1 MLLAWSAGVVAPA
14 RTVRAAVSTPVVG
27 LVAVPQHSSIA
38 TAMKAVADYYRPTY
52 RLASGVRNGW
62 SWSTYFQGIHSLFR
76 TVGDQKY
83 VDDGIAWG
91 ASNQWSIT
99 TAEPNPDSMKAGQTY
114 YDLRVIDTRASLA
127 NVDAAMA
134 RDLTGLPVSA
144 YYWAD
149 ALFMGLPNWTRWAA
163 RTADPAYLAK
173 MNALYVWTRDQLCGG
188 TVSGGLYDPDEQLWY
203 RDCNFIGKRDA
214 AGHKIFWG
222 RGNGWVIAA
231 AAQVLATLPAGDPRA
246 ATYRDMLRGM
256 AARLRQ
262 LQGTDGF
269 WRSNLLS
276 PALYPQPEASSTA
289 LIAYAMAYGVNTGL
303 LDRATYV
310 PVVTRAW
317 NGLAGAAR
325 QSTGFL
331 SFCQPPGAQPAA
343 PYTGSS
349 PQVAPTG
356 SSAGTL
362 HRDSPPYCVGA
373 FLLAGSEMARLTG
386 PMSTGRPVTATAEQ
400 VGNEAAHILDGDMTT
415 RWSALG
421 FPQSVTIDLGAL
433 YRASNAIVVPY
444 LDRVYR
450 YRIDTSADGVNWLG
464 VVDRASNTAAGSTVD
479 NFIFGTVNLRYARL
493 TVTGVYA
500 NPTTWVSIREFAVH
514 DRYDPRPN
522 LARSRPTTA
531 TSSQTAY
538 PPSLATDN
546 RSSTFWVAAGLPT
559 GAAPQDLTIDLQ
571 SPTGIDTVR
580 VFSRAGYGPRDV
592 GVLSSQDGLTWIP
605 LATATLPNAEGPH
618 MMLFPPTQV
627 RWLRLR
633 STNAYSLSNVQ
644 IEEFEA
650 YAARSAA
657 TSTTDHP
664 DE

>member
-1 MLLAWSAGVVAPA
+1 
-14 RTVRAAVSTPVVG
+14 
-27 LVAVPQHSSIA
+27 
-38 TAMKAVADYYRPTY
+38 
-52 RLASGVRNGW
+52 
-62 SWSTYFQGIHSLFR
+62 
-76 TVGDQKY
+76 
-83 VDDGIAWG
+83 
-91 ASNQWSIT
+91 
-99 TAEPNPDSMKAGQTY
+99 
-114 YDLRVIDTRASLA
+114 
-127 NVDAAMA
+127 
-134 RDLTGLPVSA
+134 
-144 YYWAD
+144 
-149 ALFMGLPNWTRWAA
+149 MGLPNWTRSAA
-163 RTADPAYLAK
+163 RTADSAYLAK
-173 MNALYVWTRDQLCGG
+173 MNALYAWTRDQGGTAALCGG
-188 TVSGGLYDPDEQLWY
+188 SVSGGLYDPAERLWY

-231 AAQVLATLPAGDPRA
+231 TAQVLATLPAGDPSA
-246 ATYRDMLRGM
+246 ATYRDMLGGM

-276 PALYPQPEASSTA
+276 PTLYPQPETSATA
-289 LIAYAMAYGVNTGL
+289 LIAYAMAYGINTGL

-317 NGLAGAAR
+317 NGLASTAR
-325 QSTGFL
+325 RSTGFV
-331 SFCQPPGAQPAA
+331 SYCQPPGGQPAA

-349 PQVAPTG
+349 PRVAPTAT
-356 SSAGTL
+356 SSGTL
-362 HRDSPPYCVGA
+362 HSDSPPYCVGA

-400 VGNEAAHILDGDMTT
+400 VGNEAAHVVDGDMTT
-415 RWSALG
+415 RWSAPS
-421 FPQSVTIDLGAL
+421 FPQSVTVDLGAL
-433 YRASNAIVVPY
+433 YRASNAMVVPY
-444 LDRVYR
+444 LDRAYR

-493 TVTGVYA
+493 TVTGVFA
-500 NPTTWVSIREFAVH
+500 NPTTWVSIREFAVY

-522 LARSRPTTA
+522 LARGRPTTA
-531 TSSQTAY
+531 TSSQTAH

-559 GAAPQDLTIDLQ
+559 AAAPQDLTVDLQ
-571 SPTGIDTVR
+571 SAIGVDTVR

-592 GVLSSQDGLTWIP
+592 AVTSSQDGLTWTP

-618 MMLFPPTQV
+618 MMLFPPTQA

-633 STNAYSLSNVQ
+633 SASAFSLSNVQ
-644 IEEFEA
+644 VEEFEA
-650 YAARSAA
+650 YAAR
-657 TSTTDHP
+657 
-664 DE
+664 